1 VKNWLKKM
9 DKFSK
14 SEKKNLNIKK
24 KSADC
29 QMFFWFALYNLMIGS
44 LKETTTTGQNVTKC
58 HKIA

>member
-1 VKNWLKKM
+1 M